1 MRALV
6 RSDADPTAV
15 IHPRAKP
22 RSAVPGESVPLDLED
37 SEAVK
42 AAFSG
47 VDRVIH
53 LAARAGGI
61 QFQESAAGDI
71 FATNRR
77 MTDNVLA
84 AAGEH
89 NVGRTF
95 LTSSLVAYKPAN
107 EPLTE
112 AHPLVGPADEPSPYA
127 WSKITDEVVAHWHSD
142 VEIVVGRL
150 GNVYGPGAPFGT
162 PGTTVVHAL
171 IDRAARL
178 SDGDDLVVWG
188 DGKATRSFVYVEDA
202 AKAIMIALSN
212 GADGTAYNIDSG
224 LAVTVSELAE
234 TVRNQVNPTLN
245 LVFDDSKPVGLP
257 YRVGS
262 IASLSSL
269 GYSPAVG
276 LEAGI
281 AATVDW
287 YQKQVG
293 SG

>member
-6 RSDADPTAV
+6 RSGADPTAV

-22 RSAVPGESVPLDLED
+22 RSAVPGESVLLDLED
-37 SEAVK
+37 TAAVK

-47 VDRVIH
+47 VDKVIH

-61 QFQESAAGDI
+61 QFQETGDGDI
-71 FATNRR
+71 FDSNRR
-77 MTDNVLA
+77 MTDNVLT
-84 AAGEH
+84 AAGEQH
-89 NVGRTF
+89 VRRTF
-95 LTSSLVAYKPAN
+95 LTSSLVAYRQAA

-112 AHPLVGPADEPSPYA
+112 AHPFVGLADEPSPYA
-127 WSKITDEVVAHWHSD
+127 WSKISDEVVAQWHSD
-142 VEIVVGRL
+142 VETVVGRL
-150 GNVYGPGAPFGT
+150 GNVYGPGAPFDT

-202 AKAIMIALSN
+202 AGAILSVLSN

-224 LAVTVSELAE
+224 LAVTISELAE

-245 LVFDDSKPVGLP
+245 LVFDDSKPVGFP

-262 IASLSSL
+262 IDSLTSL

-276 LEAGI
+276 LEEGI

-287 YQKQVG
+287 YQKEVR
-293 SG
+293 SD